1 MLSLYIKSVIIYFII
16 FSAMDRLGKFI
27 IKNRTDINYKDYLKE
42 NVKGKISTFTVAL
55 IPLLRVFYLIVMF
68 IVIFGSKE
76 LLDKIFSKDKEDKE
90 SEWYKW
96 QKENIKNNYIAE

>member
-16 FSAMDRLGKFI
+16 FFAMNRLGKYI

-42 NVKGKISTFTVAL
+42 NVKGKISEFTVAL
-55 IPLLRVFYLIVMF
+55 IPLLRTFYLIVMF
-68 IVIFGSKE
+68 IVIFESKE

-90 SEWYKW
+90 LE
-96 QKENIKNNYIAE
+96 